1 MAKASEKLFLLYL
14 GALKT
19 RGKTFKVLKTTDGGF
34 AIKNEPNAAPQ
45 IAAGHAAD
53 NNCQTDQRKHR
64 GVLLK
69 K

>member
-34 AIKNEPNAAPQ
+34 AIKNEPNAAPP
-45 IAAGHAAD
+45 IIKNSPGYHKMEK
-53 NNCQTDQRKHR
+53 CPPPHR
-64 GVLLK
+64 
-69 K
+69 